1 MKKLLFPFLVL
12 IVIGIGLL
20 HFFTP
25 AHYIFFHDTYRR
37 LSYFPIVLGALWFGV
52 WGGLS
57 LAILSSI
64 AFIPHLLLY
73 IGQAPQTYLSE
84 LTEIILY
91 LAAGGVTGFIAGRE
105 ARLRKKYEE
114 LSEKLQRSYRRL
126 HKQAKTLLEVEEQL
140 GASQRL
146 SALGRLSASLA
157 HEIKN
162 PLSSIRGTAEIFLDE
177 FPPGHPKHEFVEI
190 LLKEVAR
197 LNTTVEDV
205 LKFSRGKAIG
215 SSELEPVSEVLYG
228 TTKLLAHHLQKK
240 DIALNEEGLEVGE
253 DFKADG
259 AKLSQVLLNIALNAI
274 DALPPGGNIWLRVR
288 QRQKGLAITLCDDG
302 PGIDDARKE
311 KIFTPFFTTKE
322 GGTGLGLPISRRIV
336 ESHGGTLT
344 CADSPHGGACFTI
357 FLPRRKELGADR
369 LLDEL
374 AAEDGEKEDVYPLEP

>member
-37 LSYFPIVLGALWFGV
+37 LSYFPIVLGAIWFGV
-52 WGGLS
+52 RGGLS

-73 IGQAPQTYLSE
+73 FGQAPQTYLSE

-91 LAAGGVTGFIAGRE
+91 LAAGGVTGVIAGRE

-114 LSEKLQRSYRRL
+114 LSEKLERSYGRL
-126 HKQAKTLLEVEEQL
+126 HKQAKILLEVEEQL

-205 LKFSRGKAIG
+205 LRFSRGKTVG
-215 SSELEPVSEVLYG
+215 SSELEPVSEVLER
-228 TTKLLAHHLQKK
+228 TAKLLAHHLQKK
-240 DIALNEEGLEVGE
+240 NITLHPEGMEVGK
-253 DFKADG
+253 DFEADG

-288 QRQKGLAITLCDDG
+288 LRQKGLAITICDDG

-311 KIFTPFFTTKE
+311 QIFTPFFTTKE

-344 CADSPHGGACFTI
+344 CTDSPHGGACFTI
-357 FLPRRKELGADR
+357 FLPRRKEHAADQ
-369 LLDEL
+369 LLDDMEGEETVKEED
-374 AAEDGEKEDVYPLEP
+374 AALRP